1 MVIDLITLGC
11 SKNLVDSEMLIRQL
25 VEAGYD
31 VYHDR
36 EKPNGDIAIINTCG
50 FIGDAKEQSINTILE
65 QAERKTKGKLK
76 ELYVMGCLSER
87 YKKELKKEIPEVD
100 KFYGKFDIKSIV
112 RDLGGRYNS
121 SIRLERCLTTPRHYA
136 YLKIA
141 EGCNRTCSYCAIPLI
156 TGAYKS
162 RPIEDIEKEVEYLV
176 SQGVKEFQV
185 MAQDLTYYGR
195 DLYGEPKIAELVNR
209 LAKVKGVK
217 WLRLHY
223 AYPTQFPYDLLDA
236 IRDNANVCKYLDIA
250 LQHISDN
257 MLRQM
262 RRGIDR
268 AGTLKLIDE
277 IRRRVPGICLRTTLM
292 VGHPG
297 ETDEDFNEL
306 CDFVREVRFER
317 MGAFKYSEE
326 EGTYAAL
333 NYEDSIPDEVKQER
347 LDKLMAIQ
355 QQVQLS
361 VNEAYVGREMQVVVD
376 RIEGDYYVTRSE
388 YDSPDVDL
396 EILVPTSERKLRRG
410 CFYNVRITDCA
421 EFDLYGEAISR
432 HFERNHFPSF

>member
-1 MVIDLITLGC
+1 LRFFASLRMTVDLITLGC

-36 EKPNGDIAIINTCG
+36 QRPYGDIAIINTCG

-65 QAERKTKGKLK
+65 QAERKSKGRLK

-87 YKKELKKEIPEVD
+87 YKKELRKEIPEVD

-112 RDLGGRYNS
+112 KDLGGRYNS
-121 SIRLERCLTTPRHYA
+121 SIRLERCLTTPKHYA

-162 RPIEDIEKEVEYLV
+162 RPIEDIENEVEYLV
-176 SQGVKEFQV
+176 GQGVKEFQV

-195 DLYGEPKIAELVNR
+195 DLYGESRIAELVNR
-209 LAKVKGVK
+209 LAKIKGVK

-236 IRDNANVCKYLDIA
+236 IRENANVCKYLDIA
-250 LQHISDN
+250 LQHISDG
-257 MLRQM
+257 MLKKM
-262 RRGIDR
+262 RRRIDKE
-268 AGTLKLIDE
+268 GTLRLIDE

-297 ETDEDFNEL
+297 ETEEDFEEL
-306 CDFVREVRFER
+306 CQFVRSARFER

-333 NYEDSIPDEVKQER
+333 NYEDSIPDDVKQER
-347 LDKLMAIQ
+347 LDRLMAIQ
-355 QQVQLS
+355 QEVQTS
-361 VNEAYVGREMQVVVD
+361 VNESYVGRELEVAID
-376 RIEGDYYVTRSE
+376 RTEGDYYVARSE
-388 YDSPDVDL
+388 YDSPEVDL
-396 EILVPTSERKLRRG
+396 EILIPTSGRKLRRG
-410 CFYNVRITDCA
+410 CFYKVKITGA
-421 EFDLYGEAISR
+421 EEFDLYATTI
-432 HFERNHFPSF
+432 

>member
-31 VYHDR
+31 VYHDSANP
-36 EKPNGDIAIINTCG
+36 KGDIAIINTCG

-65 QAERKTKGKLK
+65 QAERKSKGKLK

-112 RDLGGRYNS
+112 KDLGGRYNS
-121 SIRLERCLTTPRHYA
+121 KISIERCLTTPKHYA

-141 EGCNRTCSYCAIPLI
+141 EGCNRTCSYCAIPII
-156 TGAYKS
+156 TGKYKS

-185 MAQDLTYYGR
+185 LAQDLTYYGR
-195 DLYGEPKIAELVNR
+195 DIYGEAKIGELVNR
-209 LAKVKGVK
+209 IAKIKGVK
-217 WLRLHY
+217 WIRLHY

-236 IRDNANVCKYLDIA
+236 IKDNSNVCKYLDIA

-257 MLRQM
+257 MLKKM
-262 RRGIDR
+262 RRGIDKE
-268 AGTLKLIDE
+268 GTYKLIEE
-277 IRRRVPGICLRTTLM
+277 IRSRVPGICLRTTLM

-297 ETDEDFNEL
+297 ETEADFNEL
-306 CDFVREVRFER
+306 CTFVRQMKFDR

-333 NYEDSIPDEVKQER
+333 NYEDSIPDAEKQRR
-347 LDKLMAIQ
+347 LDTLMAIQ
-355 QQVQLS
+355 QEVQS
-361 VNEAYVGREMQVVVD
+361 EINASYIGRQMKVIVD
-376 RIEGDYYVTRSE
+376 RQEGDYYIARTE

-396 EILVPTSERKLRRG
+396 EVLISVSGKMLRKG
-410 CFYNVRITDCA
+410 CFYDVIITGIE
-421 EFDLYGEAISR
+421 EFDLYATLKQ
-432 HFERNHFPSF
+432 